1 MYKMSFLL
9 PIELELLCKERGRAD
24 TISIEHL
31 IAFVDTIDILRL

>member
-24 TISIEHL
+24 TISIA
-31 IAFVDTIDILRL
+31 I